1 MTQVNIL
8 VGVAGSGKSTFI
20 SNNIKTNDV
29 HLSSDNIRKELYGDL
44 YQNDPKKVFD
54 LMKERL
60 FNAIDQNVTN
70 IWYDATN
77 ISRKNRRTL
86 YNSIKQYKNSVNVRI
101 ICIFASLPTIL
112 KQNNLRRGL
121 AKVPENV
128 IKRMYF
134 NLEVPRLTVDC
145 DEIVVINNSKNIL
158 LEDLEYHYDD
168 NHYSPYH
175 HETITQHIQWCIEH
189 ARQTHNQKLIEI
201 AKYHDDGKFIT
212 QTDVENPDVASQLV
226 INKYGRH
233 CQYIGH
239 ANVSAMYYLANNY
252 ANNSEI
258 NTDVLEITE
267 CIFQHMNAHNGISK
281 KNILNN
287 KLTPSILDLIE
298 QFAKID
304 DLSRVVEES
313 LLQDYIA
320 LKKLKKLKQK
330 A

>member
-20 SNNIKTNDV
+20 RDNIKANDI

-44 YQNDPKKVFD
+44 YQNDPKKVFNI
-54 LMKERL
+54 MSERL
-60 FNAIDQNVTN
+60 FNAIDQNVNN

-101 ICIFASLPTIL
+101 ICIFTSLPTIL
-112 KQNNLRRGL
+112 KQNNLRTGL

-134 NLEVPRLTVDC
+134 NLEVPRLTVDS

-158 LEDLEYHYDD
+158 LEDLEYQYDD

-175 HETITQHIQWCIEH
+175 HETITQHIQRCIEH
-189 ARQTHNQKLIEI
+189 AREMHNQKLIEI
-201 AKYHDDGKFIT
+201 ATHHDNGKFIT
-212 QTDVENPDVASQLV
+212 QTDIENPDVASQLV
-226 INKYGRH
+226 INQYGRH

-239 ANVSAMYYLANNY
+239 ANVGAMYYLANNY
-252 ANNSEI
+252 SNNSEN

-281 KNILNN
+281 KNISNN
-287 KLTPSILDLIE
+287 KLTSSILQMIE

-304 DLSRVVEES
+304 DISRTVDEL
-313 LLQDYIA
+313 LLQDYLA
-320 LKKLKKLKQK
+320 LKKVKQK
-330 A
+330 T

>member
-8 VGVAGSGKSTFI
+8 VGAAGSGKSTFI
-20 SNNIKTNDV
+20 RDNIKANDI

-44 YQNDPKKVFD
+44 YQNDPKKIFNI
-54 LMKERL
+54 MSERL
-60 FNAIDQNVTN
+60 FNAIDQNVNN

-86 YNSIKQYKNSVNVRI
+86 YNSIKQYKNSVNVCI

-112 KQNNLRRGL
+112 KQNNFRTGL

-145 DEIVVINNSKNIL
+145 DKIVVISNSKNIL
-158 LEDLEYHYDD
+158 LEDLEYNYDD

-175 HETITQHIQWCIEH
+175 HESITQHIKWCVEH
-189 ARQTHNQKLIEI
+189 AEKTHNPKLIKI

-212 QTDVENPDVASQLV
+212 QKDVENPDIASQLV

-239 ANVSAMYYLANNY
+239 ANVGAMYYLANNY
-252 ANNSEI
+252 SNDNEN

-281 KNILNN
+281 KNISNN
-287 KLTPSILDLIE
+287 KLTPTILSLIE

-304 DLSRVVEES
+304 DVSRVVDES
-313 LLQDYIA
+313 LLETYGE
-320 LKKLKKLKQK
+320 LKRQK
-330 A
+330 T